1 MPPTHEHDDLLGTSP
16 QVVLKLRPVKVRVAA
31 AFICWVVAAGAT
43 VLALCGPG
51 VAGAAAASGASVTF
65 SGAVS
70 GHLTT
75 PTTDC
80 SGLTAQS
87 GEIDFY
93 HSLKGHSG
101 SEWSLFYTAP
111 HNGTWKPRGLAGSSS
126 FSTEVNGSIED
137 SWNTKSGSFTVK
149 GATGSVNVTLQPQ
162 PGSKSHGLVH
172 VKGTWNCS

>member
-1 MPPTHEHDDLLGTSP
+1 VALDCRS
-16 QVVLKLRPVKVRVAA
+16 VKLRMGAVVV
-31 AFICWVVAAGAT
+31 CWVAAAGAT

-51 VAGAAAASGASVTF
+51 VAGASTPSGASVTF

-75 PTTDC
+75 PKSDC
-80 SGLTAQS
+80 PGIMAQS

-101 SEWSLFYTAP
+101 NEWSLFYTAP

-126 FSTEVNGSIED
+126 FSTEVNGSIEN
-137 SWNTKSGSFTVK
+137 SWYTKSGSFKVK
-149 GATGSVNVTLQPQ
+149 GATGSVDVTLQPE